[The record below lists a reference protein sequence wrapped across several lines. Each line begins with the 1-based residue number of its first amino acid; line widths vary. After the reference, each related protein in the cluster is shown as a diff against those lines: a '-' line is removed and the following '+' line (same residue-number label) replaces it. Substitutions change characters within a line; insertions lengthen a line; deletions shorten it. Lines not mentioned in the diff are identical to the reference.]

1 MQNGKDNDMFT
12 FVQIILIALVVTL
25 IDYDATITQIFTKGP
40 GYVLL
45 TGFLTGLI
53 MGNIEMGLL
62 IGGTMQLM
70 SLGLVGVGGSSIPNY
85 EVGAAVGTAFAV
97 ATGSGLETALVI
109 GIPTATL
116 GVQFDVLAKM
126 IGSFWLHMAS
136 KATNEGKQK
145 KAYRIIF
152 FGNLFGGRSAIG
164 NTYPTLLFMLLGS
177 VFIETLIGNIPDW
190 LTTSLTTVGNVL
202 PALGMALLLKFLP
215 VKGNMHYLILGFV
228 LAVYLGLSIL
238 PIAMI
243 GGIIAVAVYKN
254 LQNQI
259 QPILEEGG
267 IGDE

>member
-1 MQNGKDNDMFT
+1 MFT
-12 FVQIILIALVVTL
+12 VVQIILIALVVTV
-25 IDYDATITQIFTKGP
+25 IDYDATIMQIFTKGP

-53 MGNIEMGLL
+53 MGDVTLGLL

-126 IGSFWLHMAS
+126 VGSFWLHLAS
-136 KATNEGKQK
+136 KAMEEGKTK
-145 KAYRIIF
+145 KGYRIIF
-152 FGNLFGGRSAIG
+152 FGNLFGGRSAVG
-164 NTYPTLLFMLLGS
+164 NTYPTLLFMVLGS
-177 VFIETLIGNIPDW
+177 VFVETLIANIPGW

-215 VKGNMHYLILGFV
+215 VKGNMQYLVLGFV
-228 LAVYLGLSIL
+228 LAVYFGLSIL
-238 PIAMI
+238 PIAII
-243 GGIIAVAVYKN
+243 GGIIAVVVYKN
-254 LQNQI
+254 LQAQSQMSI
-259 QPILEEGG
+259 VVGG